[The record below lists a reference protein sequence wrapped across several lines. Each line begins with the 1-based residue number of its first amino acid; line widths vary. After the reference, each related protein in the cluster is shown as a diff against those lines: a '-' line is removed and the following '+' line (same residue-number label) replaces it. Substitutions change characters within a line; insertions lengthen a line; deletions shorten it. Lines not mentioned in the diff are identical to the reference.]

1 MNKSTV
7 ANPTD
12 FRLLRYFASASLV
25 AFVVAAFALG
35 YAFRAVAIGG
45 LLTLYGNEHVNNAQI
60 IANQMWDDD
69 FAPIVLAGAGKSAA
83 ELKAAPQIAALHHKV
98 LRLLGDTK
106 IFKIKVYDLSGMTIY
121 STELNQ
127 IGEDKSKNPG
137 VVGAL
142 RGLNSSELVHQN
154 QFNPFEAEVQAR
166 SVVESYIPR
175 RDPGTGAVSGV
186 FEIYGDAT
194 VVLADIRKR
203 QWTMVVSVMALL
215 SLLYLALHMVV
226 RRAQAHIAEQNRQR
240 EDAQRSLALSEER
253 WNFALEGSD
262 AGVWDRNVQTGEVV
276 YSRRYR
282 EIYGYGDDQLDAH
295 RQVCPV
301 GEGQP
306 VSHWESFEERVHP
319 DDLPLVKADREAYLT
334 GRTQTYSNERR
345 MLCQDGSWKW
355 ILSRGMVVS
364 RDAQGNPLRMIG
376 THTDISERKA
386 LQERMQ
392 TLAHY
397 DVLTGLPN
405 RTLFSD
411 RLRQGLAK
419 ARRDQTRLALMM
431 IDLDEFKPVN
441 DVHGHQMGDLLLKEV
456 AKRMLECVRRES
468 DTVARLGGDEF
479 VVILSEIDSSQHAI
493 AVAEKIRLALNQIFE
508 IDGHSM
514 KISSC
519 TGVAVYPEHG
529 ADEAMLLK
537 SADLAMYRA
546 KDHGRNRVELCA

>member
-12 FRLLRYFASASLV
+12 FRLLRYFTSASLV
-25 AFVVAAFALG
+25 AFVVAALALG

-45 LLTLYGNEHVNNAQI
+45 LLTLYGSEHVNNAQI

-69 FAPIVLAGAGKSAA
+69 FAPIVLASAGKSAA
-83 ELKAAPQIAALHHKV
+83 ELKAAPQIAGLHHKV
-98 LRLLGDTK
+98 LRLLSDTK

-142 RGLNSSELVHQN
+142 RGMNSSELVHQN

-175 RDPGTGAVSGV
+175 RDPATGAVSGV

-194 VVLADIRKR
+194 VVLADIRER
-203 QWTMVVSVMALL
+203 QWTMVLSVIVLL
-215 SLLYLALHMVV
+215 SFLYLALHMVV

-240 EDAQRSLALSEER
+240 EEAQRALASSEER

-262 AGVWDRNVQTGEVV
+262 AGVWDHNLQTGEVV
-276 YSRRYR
+276 YSKRYR
-282 EIYGYGDDQLDAH
+282 EIYGYGDDQLLD
-295 RQVCPV
+295 
-301 GEGQP
+301 
-306 VSHWESFEERVHP
+306 HWESFEDRVHP
-319 DDLPLVKADREAYLT
+319 DDLQFVRADREAYLT
-334 GRTQTYSNERR
+334 GKTQTYSNERR
-345 MLCQDGSWKW
+345 MRCQEGSWKW

-364 RDAQGNPLRMIG
+364 RDAQGKPVRMIG

-493 AVAEKIRLALNQIFE
+493 AVAEKIRFALNQIFE

-529 ADEAMLLK
+529 ADEATLLK

-546 KDHGRNRVELCA
+546 KDYGRNRVELGA